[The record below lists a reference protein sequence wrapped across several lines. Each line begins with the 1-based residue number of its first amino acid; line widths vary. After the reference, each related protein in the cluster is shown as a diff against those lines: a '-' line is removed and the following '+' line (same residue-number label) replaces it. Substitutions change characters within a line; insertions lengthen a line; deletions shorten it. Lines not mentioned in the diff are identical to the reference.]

1 MTGGVVDL
9 ANAGFDEDREPETEC
24 QTCIRVFWCQTC
36 HDTGEIE
43 VMTQGLGPDDYTE
56 TIACPDCSDATPPS
70 TGDPLAKLCSDQAA
84 KITAQRTRIAELA
97 DDADRLK
104 ALWLYP
110 PADIAFWKVAY
121 PDLEDFR
128 RAIDGYTK
136 KAQDE
141 KWGYPS

>member
-1 MTGGVVDL
+1 M
-9 ANAGFDEDREPETEC
+9 
-24 QTCIRVFWCQTC
+24 
-36 HDTGEIE
+36 
-43 VMTQGLGPDDYTE
+43 
-56 TIACPDCSDATPPS
+56 IALRAWTHRTKSQEERFCELQKRDALWSAPPS

-84 KITAQRTRIAELA
+84 KITAQRKRIAELA

>member
-56 TIACPDCSDATPPS
+56 TIACPDCNKCKCCATS
-70 TGDPLAKLCSDQAA
+70 VGGLIERLERELAAA
-84 KITAQRTRIAELA
+84 KG
-97 DDADRLK
+97 DADRYR
-104 ALWLYP
+104 WLRSHP
-110 PADIAFWKVAY
+110 VFQVKELPNE
-121 PDLEDFR
+121 LELLD
-128 RAIDGYTK
+128 ACIDRHMAGRET
-136 KAQDE
+136 E
-141 KWGYPS
+141 E